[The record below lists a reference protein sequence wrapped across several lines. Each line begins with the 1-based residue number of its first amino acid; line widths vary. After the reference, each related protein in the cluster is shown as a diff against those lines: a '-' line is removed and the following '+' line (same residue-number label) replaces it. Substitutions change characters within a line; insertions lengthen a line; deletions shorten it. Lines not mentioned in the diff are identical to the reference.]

1 MQDSATMKKIN
12 LLPFANVPCSA
23 EGHFR
28 LHFYAVVARLLA
40 HLHAAGLDEKKD
52 NGFEQFS
59 FLAGYRAALQSYHP
73 TAATGPSP
81 AIEGAWWD
89 TQIAAWESQIDGH
102 LPLRVLVDEVGLS
115 REAVRLLIAV
125 GLVEED
131 IRFGALFAA
140 LQEPLAAR
148 RPCIGVLGWLLS
160 DTDGMPGDA
169 WPTCRTLLD
178 LGFLLVENRADP
190 RAEWLLRVPP
200 SIWDALC
207 GRPFAR
213 PAPGLALQRA
223 SDFPPLDHLILPDA
237 LQSQIMQVP
246 ELLRSGQIT
255 ALAIRGMAGS
265 GRRTLLGAVARAV
278 GTRTLSGHPHPHPVR
293 GTGKRG
299 TGNEGIIASRDVLLW
314 EEGKP
319 GDDTWRLLGPLAT
332 LTGAMPVLRCDPGPG
347 ETLDLPALPSYLG
360 PVGITL
366 GRSGGLR
373 GPLIAHSLSLNLPP
387 PDRKARLRFWQATT
401 VPVQPTVLDE
411 IVTRFLLT
419 GGHIHRTASLSQ
431 AYATLENRQQIT
443 LSDVQQATR
452 ALNRQALET
461 LATPLEPTNGFV
473 DLVVGAATSHELQS
487 LQARCHRREVLR
499 EHAGPAFSH
508 NLTRGVRAMFS
519 GPSGTGKT
527 LAARVLAATLQMDL
541 YRVDLAAVVNKYI
554 GETERNL
561 NQVLSRAE
569 ELDVML
575 LLDEGDALMTKRTE
589 VRNANDRY
597 ANLETNYLLQRLEN
611 YEGIVVITTN
621 AGNRIDTAFL
631 RRLDVIINFASPEAP
646 ERWQI
651 WQSHLPAAH
660 AISPT
665 FLEEVATRCALTG
678 GQMRN
683 AALHAT
689 LLSLGDSGQVRDAH
703 LEAALQREYRKAGAA
718 YPLSP
723 KVATRS
729 QVDRLRQLAA
739 DLGS

>member
-1 MQDSATMKKIN
+1 MQDPAAVQN
-12 LLPFANVPCSA
+12 PFASLPRNA
-23 EGHFR
+23 EGHFL

-40 HLHAAGLDEKKD
+40 HLQSAGTSNQE
-52 NGFEQFS
+52 NNRFAHFP
-59 FLAGYRAALQSYHP
+59 FLAGYQAALLSYHP
-73 TAATGPSP
+73 TLLSP
-81 AIEGAWWD
+81 ASEEAWWQA
-89 TQIAAWESQIDGH
+89 QIAEWESHVDGH
-102 LPLRVLVDEVGLS
+102 LPLRALLEQADLNA
-115 REAVRLLIAV
+115 EALRLLIAV

-131 IRFGALFAA
+131 IRFGALFAS
-140 LQEPLAAR
+140 LQEPSAAR
-148 RPCIGVLGWLLS
+148 RPCIGVLSWLLS
-160 DTDGMPGDA
+160 DPGGAPGDA

-178 LGFLLVENRADP
+178 LGLVLAENRADP
-190 RAEWLLRVPP
+190 RSEWLLRVPP
-200 SIWDALC
+200 SIWDALR
-207 GRPFAR
+207 GRPFAK
-213 PAPGLALQRA
+213 PAMGLTLQRA
-223 SDFPPLDHLILPDA
+223 NTFPPLDGLIVSAA
-237 LQSQIMQVP
+237 LQNQVLHLP
-246 ELLRSGQIT
+246 ELLGKGQIA
-255 ALAIRGMAGS
+255 ALALRGMTGS
-265 GRRTLLGAVARAV
+265 GRRTVLG
-278 GTRTLSGHPHPHPVR
+278 S
-293 GTGKRG
+293 
-299 TGNEGIIASRDVLLW
+299 IACALGRDVLLW
-314 EEGKP
+314 EDGKP
-319 GDDTWRLLGPLAT
+319 GDDTWKLLGPLAT

-347 ETLDLPALPSYLG
+347 ETLELPTLCGYRG

-373 GPLIAHSLSLNLPP
+373 GPLIAHSLSFNLPP
-387 PDRKARLRFWQATT
+387 PDQGARQRFWQATT
-401 VPVQPTVLDE
+401 VPVQSYTLDE

-419 GGHIHRTASLSQ
+419 GGHIHRTATLSQ
-431 AYATLENRQQIT
+431 AYATLDNRQHIT
-443 LSDVQQATR
+443 IGDVQQATR

-461 LATPLEPTNGFV
+461 LATPLEPTYEIE
-473 DLVVGAATSHELQS
+473 LVLNATTAHELAT
-487 LQARCHRREVLR
+487 LEARCRRREALR
-499 EHAGPAFSH
+499 EHTGPAFNN

-631 RRLDVIINFASPEAP
+631 RRLDVIINFAPPEAP

-651 WQSHLPAAH
+651 WQSHLPPTH
-660 AISPT
+660 AISAS
-665 FLEEVATRCALTG
+665 FLEEVATRCILTG

-689 LLSLGDSGQVRDAH
+689 LLALGDGGQVYDPH

-718 YPLSP
+718 YPMPP
-723 KVATRS
+723 KMATRS
-729 QVDRLRQLAA
+729 QVDRLRQFAA
-739 DLGS
+739 DIG

>member
-1 MQDSATMKKIN
+1 MQN
-12 LLPFANVPCSA
+12 LAAVQNPFASLPRNA
-23 EGHFR
+23 EGHFL

-40 HLHAAGLDEKKD
+40 HLQTTGTS
-52 NGFEQFS
+52 EQESTPFTRFP
-59 FLAGYRAALQSYHP
+59 FLAGYRASLLAYLP
-73 TAATGPSP
+73 TEPASP
-81 AIEGAWWD
+81 TQEAWWD
-89 TQIAAWESQIDGH
+89 TQIAEWESHIDGH
-102 LPLRVLVDEVGLS
+102 LPLRALLDQAELS
-115 REAVRLLIAV
+115 TEAIRLLIAV

-131 IRFGALFAA
+131 IRFGALFAS
-140 LQEPLAAR
+140 LQEPAAAR
-148 RPCIGVLGWLLS
+148 RPCIGVLSWLLS
-160 DTDGMPGDA
+160 DPNGAPDDA
-169 WPTCRTLLD
+169 WPLCRTLLD
-178 LGFLLVENRADP
+178 LGLLLAENRADP
-190 RAEWLLRVPP
+190 RSEWLLRVPP
-200 SIWDALC
+200 SIWDALR
-207 GRPFAR
+207 GRPFAK
-213 PAPGLALQRA
+213 PAPGLTLQSA
-223 SDFPPLDHLILPDA
+223 NTFPPLDSLIVPAA
-237 LQSQIMQVP
+237 LQNQILHLP
-246 ELLRSGQIT
+246 ELLANGQIA
-255 ALAIRGMAGS
+255 ALAIRGMTGS
-265 GRRTLLGAVARAV
+265 GRRTVLGAVAC
-278 GTRTLSGHPHPHPVR
+278 TL
-293 GTGKRG
+293 
-299 TGNEGIIASRDVLLW
+299 ECDVLLW

-319 GDDTWRLLGPLAT
+319 GDDTWKLLGPLAT

-347 ETLDLPALPSYLG
+347 ETLELPALPGYRG

-387 PDRKARLRFWQATT
+387 PDQEARQRFWQATT
-401 VPVQPTVLDE
+401 VAVQPNTLDE

-419 GGHIHRTASLSQ
+419 GGHIHRTATLSQ
-431 AYATLENRQQIT
+431 AYATLDNRQQIT

-461 LATPLEPTNGFV
+461 LATPLEPTNELE
-473 DLVVGAATSHELQS
+473 LVLNATTAHELAT
-487 LQARCHRREVLR
+487 LEVRCRKREALR
-499 EHAGPAFSH
+499 EHSGPAFSN

-631 RRLDVIINFASPEAP
+631 RRLDVIINFAPPEAL

-651 WQSHLPAAH
+651 WQSHLPPTH
-660 AISPT
+660 AISAT
-665 FLEEVATRCALTG
+665 FLEEIATRCILTG

-689 LLSLGDSGQVRDAH
+689 LLALSDGGQVCDPH
-703 LEAALQREYRKAGAA
+703 LEAAIQREYRKAGAA
-718 YPLSP
+718 YPMPP

-729 QVDRLRQLAA
+729 QVDRLRQFAA
-739 DLGS
+739 DVG